1 MMKPRI
7 VIKLG
12 GSSLQNPETLK
23 ELAGL
28 MNGYQKKFSVVLVH
42 GGGPAIN
49 QELIA
54 RGIEWKFINGQRQ
67 TTPQMMGVIDEVLAT
82 QVNGRIVQSLKDA
95 GFDAIGLSGAR
106 DQILF
111 CKHACPE
118 LMQVGAITH
127 VNTEPI
133 ENILVPWKLQIPVI
147 APIGVNAEGEKF
159 NINADWAATQIAIA
173 LQAKKLM
180 FLTDQDGILG
190 EKKKLLKSATP
201 EIIHK
206 MIESGVIS
214 GGMQTKV
221 LAMITALDA
230 GVRHVHVLNAGN
242 ASQVLQQNIIGTLL
256 KNPKPKGE
264 LHDRAS

>member
-1 MMKPRI
+1 MMKQKI

-12 GSSLQNPETLK
+12 GSSLQNQATLK

-28 MNGYQKKFSVVLVH
+28 IEGYQKKFSVVLVH

-67 TTPQMMGVIDEVLAT
+67 TTPEMMSVIDEVLAT
-82 QVNGRIVQSLKDA
+82 QVNGRIVTSLKEY
-95 GFDAIGLSGAR
+95 GFYATGLSGAR
-106 DQILF
+106 DHILF
-111 CKHACPE
+111 CKHADPE

-127 VNTEPI
+127 VNTEKI
-133 ENILVPWKLQIPVI
+133 EDLIAQMPSQIPVI
-147 APIGVNAEGEKF
+147 APIGTNAEGEKF

-173 LQAKKLM
+173 LKARKLI

-190 EKKKLLKSATP
+190 EKKRLLRSATP
-201 EIIHK
+201 IVIHK
-206 MIESGVIS
+206 MIQSGVIY

-221 LAMITALDA
+221 LAMISAIDA
-230 GVRHVHVLNAGN
+230 GVKHVHVLNAGS
-242 ASQVLQQNIIGTLL
+242 ASQVLQQSKMGTLL
-256 KNPKPKGE
+256 KNPRPKGE
-264 LHDRAS
+264 VRELAG